1 MVLPWT
7 KLLQLDHLSTH
18 MNLGV
23 RIYRTALKVKRE
35 NVAKCWAFRHYVVR
49 SLQCFCQKLRG
60 KCNLSDSLIINL
72 FLSLFINLMSSCD
85 CLFNNLFSR

>member
-23 RIYRTALKVKRE
+23 RIYRTALKVKRG
-35 NVAKCWAFRHYVVR
+35 NV
-49 SLQCFCQKLRG
+49 G
-60 KCNLSDSLIINL
+60 KMLGL
-72 FLSLFINLMSSCD
+72 
-85 CLFNNLFSR
+85 